1 MVFFKKS
8 KKFHAEKLRR
18 REAFRADYGI
28 VAEAILELV
37 PFRSVIDVGC
47 ANGFLVESFLEAGK
61 EARGI
66 ELSPHV
72 VEVLPPR
79 LDSAID
85 IGDFSAAGGSWDL
98 VCCTEMAEHIP
109 PERSRELVKKLASL
123 AKEHIYFTAAPV
135 GQGGRGHINC
145 RSHLEWL
152 DWFALEGWV
161 FDVRSAALR
170 ERLEKLEQA
179 RWLIG
184 NSVLLRRDR

>member
-1 MVFFKKS
+1 LPLFGKTKD
-8 KKFHAEKLRR
+8 FHAEKLRR
-18 REAFRADYGI
+18 RDRFRADYRL
-28 VAEAILELV
+28 VAGALVELV
-37 PFRSVIDVGC
+37 PFRTAFDVGC

-66 ELSPHV
+66 ELSPAIV
-72 VEVLPPR
+72 DVLSPQLLAAIEV
-79 LDSAID
+79 
-85 IGDFSAAGGSWDL
+85 GDFAAASGSWDL

-109 PERSRELVKKLASL
+109 PERSRELVTKLAAL
-123 AKEHIYFTAAPV
+123 ARDWIYFTAAPV

-161 FDVRSAALR
+161 FDARSAELR
-170 ERLEKLEQA
+170 TRLNELEHA

-184 NSVLLRRDR
+184 NSALLRRSG